1 MLVYISVHSLSF
13 WKHQTGTCIFFLI
26 PILLLFSRSF
36 YNLADWM
43 ISKRLFFFALN
54 NSTTAAGT
62 VKWIMRDNSTP
73 FFKNK
78 EDRRLNTTRT
88 TLKLQYVWTLSKCVN
103 WICQMEWERLSPA
116 DQRHLRLSWLSFFY
130 RFRAV
135 VFTSILCRAIL
146 FIYSSCCSLKI

>member
-13 WKHQTGTCIFFLI
+13 WKHQTGTCIFLNSYSSFI
-26 PILLLFSRSF
+26 FSFILQLSRLNDF
-36 YNLADWM
+36 
-43 ISKRLFFFALN
+43 KKVVFFALN

-78 EDRRLNTTRT
+78 EDRRSNTTRT

-103 WICQMEWERLSPA
+103 WICQMEWERLSLA